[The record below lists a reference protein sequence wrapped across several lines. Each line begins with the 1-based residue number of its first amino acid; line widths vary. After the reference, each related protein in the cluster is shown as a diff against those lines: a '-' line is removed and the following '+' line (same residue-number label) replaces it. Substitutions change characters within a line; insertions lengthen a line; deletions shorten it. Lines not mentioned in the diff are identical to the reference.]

1 MSASCMILFSSK
13 QTKEKQNGDK
23 GVGQM
28 ANTVFIKLRHRV
40 QVKPEALV
48 TLGQVAQIAATD
60 GGLIR
65 RLKAIPLYRVQPSD
79 KNIVIIDM
87 MQVVRA
93 VLDVDDSLDVQMVGP
108 SQTIVEVLYE
118 KRRFSTVAFILVW
131 LLLFVGSA
139 MAIMNFHED
148 VSMQKVHRYLYEVM
162 TGQSVDK
169 PLLLQIPY
177 SFGLGIGMVLFFNH
191 WFRKRINE
199 EPSPLEVEMFNHQQA
214 IDQYVIL
221 HENKESMRQLDDA

>member
-1 MSASCMILFSSK
+1 MILLSAK

-23 GVGQM
+23 GVKQM
-28 ANTVFIKLRHRV
+28 ATTVFIKPRHRV
-40 QVKPEALV
+40 QVKPGAVV
-48 TLGQVAQIAATD
+48 TLGEVAQMTGGD

-65 RLKAIPLYRVQPSD
+65 RLKAIPLYRIQPSD

-87 MQVVRA
+87 MHIVRA
-93 VLDVDDSLDVQMVGP
+93 VLDADPSLDVQMVGP
-108 SQTIVEVLYE
+108 SQTIVEVVYE
-118 KRRFSTVAFILVW
+118 KRRFSMASFLLVW

-148 VSMQKVHRYLYEVM
+148 VSMQQAHRHLYQMM

-177 SFGLGIGMVLFFNH
+177 SLGLGIGMILFFNH

-199 EPSPLEVEMFNHQQA
+199 EPSPLEVEMFNYQQA

-221 HENKESMRQLDDA
+221 HENKESMRHLDDA